1 MESTKID
8 FLYLNEQDMIKAGV
22 LDASMCIQVMG
33 ETMALLSKGD
43 YIMGGP
49 NHNAH
54 GIMLEFPKKSYIP
67 NFPLNNSRDRRF
79 IAMPAYLGGRFH
91 IAGQKWYGS
100 NGRNAQRGLPRSILM
115 VSLND
120 VETGVPIAYMS
131 ANLLSAMRT
140 GAMPGLAAKL
150 LARKDSKVLS
160 IVGPGAI
167 NKACTMA
174 IMSCFPNIETV
185 KIKGSSPESKTA
197 KKMKKFV
204 ESRYFN
210 VKNIKICSTL
220 EEAIRGADIVSEAAS
235 VKEGQW
241 PKYEREWF
249 KPGAVIISAS
259 TFNMEHKSIMDI
271 KKVVDDYSMY
281 EDYSNEDPVV
291 FDKNLNRKPTGCMG
305 EDFVNMVKD
314 GLIERKSIINLGDIV
329 TGKAPG
335 RTSDD
340 EVILVAIEGLPIEDV
355 AWGYECYQNAL
366 KKGLGIK
373 LNLWDRSAI
382 I

>member
-1 MESTKID
+1 
-8 FLYLNEQDMIKAGV
+8 
-22 LDASMCIQVMG
+22 
-33 ETMALLSKGD
+33 
-43 YIMGGP
+43 
-49 NHNAH
+49 
-54 GIMLEFPKKSYIP
+54 
-67 NFPLNNSRDRRF
+67 
-79 IAMPAYLGGRFH
+79 
-91 IAGQKWYGS
+91 
-100 NGRNAQRGLPRSILM
+100 
-115 VSLND
+115 
-120 VETGVPIAYMS
+120 
-131 ANLLSAMRT
+131 
-140 GAMPGLAAKL
+140 
-150 LARKDSKVLS
+150 
-160 IVGPGAI
+160 
-167 NKACTMA
+167 
-174 IMSCFPNIETV
+174 
-185 KIKGSSPESKTA
+185 
-197 KKMKKFV
+197 
-204 ESRYFN
+204 
-210 VKNIKICSTL
+210 
-220 EEAIRGADIVSEAAS
+220 
-235 VKEGQW
+235 
-241 PKYEREWF
+241 
-249 KPGAVIISAS
+249 
-259 TFNMEHKSIMDI
+259 MEHKSIMDI